1 VSHPSSRSPQPTPA
15 SGATSQPVRA
25 PIASAAEGEQ
35 LVSRLCG
42 TMDALLGVLDEES
55 ALVRAGRLRAAS
67 SVAPGKSDLARA
79 YFADA
84 EILKANVAFL
94 SAHVRRP
101 FEQLRARHEAFRA
114 RLQTNLTVLATA
126 HAVSEGLIRGVAG
139 EMARKSSPQTYG
151 HSGRANTPGRNS
163 AQPIAISR
171 TL

>member
-1 VSHPSSRSPQPTPA
+1 MSQPTFKPA
-15 SGATSQPVRA
+15 PARA
-25 PIASAAEGEQ
+25 PSIASAAEGEQ

-42 TMDALLGVLDEES
+42 TIDALLGVLDEES
-55 ALVRAGRLRAAS
+55 ALVRAGKLRAAT
-67 SVAPGKSDLARA
+67 SVAPAKSDLARA
-79 YFADA
+79 YVADA
-84 EILKANVAFL
+84 DQVKANAAFL

-101 FEQLRARHEAFRA
+101 LEQLRARHETFRM

-139 EMARKSSPQTYG
+139 EMARKSAPQTYG
-151 HSGRANTPGRNS
+151 LSGRANPPGRSS